1 MNSKKLLI
9 IGSLALITL
18 LGGAAVL
25 YNAMG
30 GATMAPAPARA
41 EERQGSVGQD
51 DEAKPE
57 PAPDFTVI
65 DSDGNEVKL
74 SDLRGKPVVV
84 NFWASWCGVCKTGM
98 PDFEEAYAAYGDDVH
113 FMMVNLT
120 AGGETQDVAQAYIQ
134 EKGYTFPVYFDT
146 EMSAASAY
154 GVNAVPVTY
163 LVDAAGN
170 LIAYGQGRLG
180 LEGIEQGIEMARNA
194 AMNDVQ

>member
-180 LEGIEQGIEMARNA
+180 LEGIEQGIEMAQDA
-194 AMNDVQ
+194 T

>member
-1 MNSKKLLI
+1 MNTKKLVI
-9 IGSLALITL
+9 IGSLALIAL
-18 LGGAAVL
+18 IGGAAAL

-30 GATMAPAPARA
+30 GATAEPAIAQA
-41 EERQGSVGQD
+41 EDQRGSSSRDGQ
-51 DEAKPE
+51 AKPE
-57 PAPDFTVI
+57 PAPDFTVL

-84 NFWASWCGVCKTGM
+84 SFWASWCGVCKTGM

-120 AGGETQDVAQAYIQ
+120 AGGETQDVARAYIE
-134 EKGYTFPVYFDT
+134 EKGYTFPIYFDT

-163 LVDAAGN
+163 LVDAEGN
-170 LIAYGQGRLG
+170 LVAYGQGRLG
-180 LEGIEQGIEMARNA
+180 LEGIEQGIEMAQDA
-194 AMNDVQ
+194 A